1 VRCTLLGMESPI
13 ATADTS
19 VVEESPVAQVV
30 GDMVGDMVADTV
42 ADTPAIEAELL
53 IEEISIDGMC
63 GVY

>member
-1 VRCTLLGMESPI
+1 MESPV

-19 VVEESPVAQVV
+19 VIEESRDAHVV
-30 GDMVGDMVADTV
+30 TDIVVTDLV

>member
-1 VRCTLLGMESPI
+1 MRCTLQDMESPI

-19 VVEESPVAQVV
+19 VIEESPLAHVV
-30 GDMVGDMVADTV
+30 SEIVADV
-42 ADTPAIEAELL
+42 PAIEAELL

>member
-1 VRCTLLGMESPI
+1 MESPI

-19 VVEESPVAQVV
+19 VVEESPVAHVVSDIV
-30 GDMVGDMVADTV
+30 GDV
-42 ADTPAIEAELL
+42 PAIEAELL

>member
-1 VRCTLLGMESPI
+1 MSQRCTLLGMESPI

-19 VVEESPVAQVV
+19 VIEESPVAQVI
-30 GDMVGDMVADTV
+30 GDLV

>member
-1 VRCTLLGMESPI
+1 MRCTLLVMVSPI

-30 GDMVGDMVADTV
+30 GDIVGDV
-42 ADTPAIEAELL
+42 PAIEAELL